1 MKTAVQLRTLAG
13 DERPRAEVLFGAPC
27 DLGEGRLGPVA
38 RFESGQVVAYQIR
51 SRRRRRLF
59 VFLTLEVDDAFA
71 VAVPGVRPRVRLL
84 MELRTAGR
92 IRLVRSL
99 FAYLTRTG
107 RDPSALPDVFYTR
120 VGAMLGGRLPG
131 YKILPSLLSAYRPKP
146 KRARV
151 RRCVSPRKGDAAQGK
166 ATPIDIVQGAAA
178 GPHQA
183 RRRGA

>member
-13 DERPRAEVLFGAPC
+13 DDQPRAELLFGPPC
-27 DLGEGRLGPVA
+27 DVGEGRLGPVA
-38 RFESGQVVAYQIR
+38 CFESGEVVAYQVR

-59 VFLTLEVDDAFA
+59 VFRTLEVDDALA
-71 VAVPGVRPRVRLL
+71 VAVPGVCPRVQLL

-99 FAYLTRTG
+99 FGYLTRTG
-107 RDPSALPDVFYTR
+107 WDPSALPDAFYTR

-131 YKILPSLLSAYRPKP
+131 HKILPSLLSAYGPKP
-146 KRARV
+146 KRARA
-151 RRCVSPRKGDAAQGK
+151 RRDVSPRKTEAATGE
-166 ATPIDIVQGAAA
+166 ATPIDVVQGAAG

-183 RRRGA
+183 RRRHA

>member
-13 DERPRAEVLFGAPC
+13 DERPRAELLFGTPC

-38 RFESGQVVAYQIR
+38 RFESGEVVAYQIR

-59 VFLTLEVDDAFA
+59 VFRTLEVDDAFA

-84 MELRTAGR
+84 LELRTAGR

-107 RDPSALPDVFYTR
+107 RDPSALPDSFYAR

-146 KRARV
+146 KRARA
-151 RRCVSPRKGDAAQGK
+151 RRGDSPRQADAGKGS
-166 ATPIDIVQGAAA
+166 ATSIEVVQGATAS
-178 GPHQA
+178 PRQA
-183 RRRGA
+183 RRSDA